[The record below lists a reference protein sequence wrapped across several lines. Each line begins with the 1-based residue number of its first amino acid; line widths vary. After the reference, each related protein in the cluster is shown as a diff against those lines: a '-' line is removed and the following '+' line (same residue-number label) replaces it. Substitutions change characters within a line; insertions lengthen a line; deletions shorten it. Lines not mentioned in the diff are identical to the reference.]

1 MANKRDGADR
11 KKPGGSRKVL
21 RFSKYCGLQLISG
34 RSLYNMIQIRQIKPD
49 EWALLKQVRLTALSD
64 APNAFFRPLDE
75 DKQISDSTWQER
87 AMGHTSFT
95 AVAIDADNPIGIAVG
110 LLDSKNKAQAYLI
123 SMWVAPAYRGTGIA
137 SSLVELVESWA
148 KEWGAETLSL
158 GVTQSN
164 ARADAFYRK
173 CGFETHHGI
182 PPEHPAVSGCG
193 SVLTKKLK
201 QLSEQG

>member
-1 MANKRDGADR
+1 
-11 KKPGGSRKVL
+11 
-21 RFSKYCGLQLISG
+21 
-34 RSLYNMIQIRQIKPD
+34 MIQIRQIKPD
-49 EWALLKQVRLTALSD
+49 EWALLKQVRFAALSD
-64 APNAFFRPLDE
+64 APKAFSRTLDE

-95 AVAIDADNPIGIAVG
+95 AVAIDADDPVGIAVG
-110 LLDSKNKAQAYLI
+110 LPDSEDTAQAYLV

-148 KEWGAETLSL
+148 KGRGAEKLSL
-158 GVTQSN
+158 AVTQSN

-173 CGFETHHGI
+173 CGFETHDGI
-182 PPEHPAVSGCG
+182 PLEHPAISGCG
-193 SVLTKKLK
+193 SVLTKRLK